1 MEIRLEQ
8 IDPDALRVVQRLL
21 RYQHK
26 AYLVGGCVRDL
37 LLGRKPKDFD
47 VATSAT
53 PNEIRRCFR
62 NCRIIGRRFRLA
74 HVFFGRKI
82 IETATFRS
90 NPRAAEDEPGDTPAG
105 EVAPGDAT
113 ASDSEA
119 QDKQEKLDEKPNDL
133 LIRHDNVFGTAEEDA
148 RRRDFTI
155 NGLFFDVES
164 AQVIDHVTGL
174 PDLEARLVRTIGDP
188 DIRFREDPVRI
199 LRAVK
204 FAARCDLTIEGET
217 YRSMM
222 EHKAE
227 LAKCAQARV
236 TEEFYRLLRAGAARR
251 SFELLVETGLLEFLL
266 PEMAQAWKSG
276 DDDPETKRRIDL
288 FWSYLRA
295 LDESIVAR
303 DQPPSD
309 AMILAALLLP
319 PLRDVLSPDAVPMQ
333 NMAKVVADSVQP
345 VLDRLKASRRDSELC
360 RQILLTLRYL
370 LPGKR
375 PARQR
380 ARLAN
385 RPFYEDAAW
394 LAAIVA
400 KAEGLAPP
408 DVADTTAVET
418 STDSAALDDELP
430 PELLVDVDSASGRG
444 RRDRQRGRN
453 TRPEAPASTSPPTPI
468 PMPARAPI
476 DEAGSPWQPG
486 PRIRTPIPNLEELGF
501 LPLPK
506 PAFLGLGSFGS
517 RWGIRAE

>member
-8 IDPDALRVVQRLL
+8 IDADALHVVQRLL

-53 PNEIRRCFR
+53 PNDIRRSFR

-82 IETATFRS
+82 IETATFRA
-90 NPRAAEDEPGDTPAG
+90 NPRTSEDEPGD
-105 EVAPGDAT
+105 AT
-113 ASDSEA
+113 TEEKVEDRVEDRAEEETGKKASD
-119 QDKQEKLDEKPNDL
+119 KQSDL
-133 LIRHDNVFGTAEEDA
+133 LIRHDNVFGTEEEDA

-155 NGLFFDVES
+155 NGLFFDVQS
-164 AQVIDHVTGL
+164 AKVIDHVAGL

-204 FAARCDLTIEGET
+204 FAARCDLAIEPET

-266 PEMAQAWKSG
+266 PEMALAWKSG
-276 DDDPETKRRIDL
+276 DDDPETKRRIDR
-288 FWSYLRA
+288 FWAYLRA
-295 LDESIVAR
+295 LDESIIAR
-303 DQPPSD
+303 GQPPSD
-309 AMILAALLLP
+309 AMILATLLLP
-319 PLRDVLSPDAVPMQ
+319 PLRDVLSPEAVPVQ

-370 LPGKR
+370 LPSSR

-385 RPFYEDAAW
+385 RPFYQDAAW
-394 LAAIVA
+394 LGAIVA
-400 KAEGLAPP
+400 RAEGFEPP
-408 DVADTTAVET
+408 DVVAAPAVET
-418 STDSAALDDELP
+418 PADGDALDEELP
-430 PELLVDVDSASGRG
+430 PELLVDFDSDSGRG
-444 RRDRQRGRN
+444 RRDRQRGRSP
-453 TRPEAPASTSPPTPI
+453 RPESPATTSIVTSAPAPVREP
-468 PMPARAPI
+468 RG
-476 DEAGSPWQPG
+476 EVGSGWQPG
-486 PRIRTPIPNLEELGF
+486 PAIRTPIPNLEVLGF
-501 LPLPK
+501 LPLPG
-506 PAFLGLGSFGS
+506 PAFLGRGGFGG
-517 RWGIRAE
+517 RWATRSD

>member
-82 IETATFRS
+82 IETATFRA
-90 NPRAAEDEPGDTPAG
+90 NPRAAEDETGDPPVEEKAEGTP
-105 EVAPGDAT
+105 
-113 ASDSEA
+113 S
-119 QDKQEKLDEKPNDL
+119 EKPNDL
-133 LIRHDNVFGTAEEDA
+133 LIRHDNVFGTEEEDA

-155 NGLFFDVES
+155 NGLFFDVLS
-164 AQVIDHVTGL
+164 AQVIDHVAGL

-217 YRSMM
+217 YRGMM

-227 LAKCAQARV
+227 LAKSAQARV

-266 PEMAQAWKSG
+266 PEMAQAWKAG
-276 DDDPETKRRIDL
+276 DDDPEVKRRIER

-295 LDESIVAR
+295 LDESIVTR

-309 AMILAALLLP
+309 AMILATLLLP
-319 PLRDVLSPDAVPMQ
+319 PLRDALSPDAVPMQ

-345 VLDRLKASRRDSELC
+345 VLERLKSSRRDTELC

-370 LPGKR
+370 LPSGR
-375 PARQR
+375 PTRQR

-385 RPFYEDAAW
+385 RPFYQDAAW

-400 KAEGLAPP
+400 RAEGLEPP
-408 DVADTTAVET
+408 VVLDATMVQEP
-418 STDSAALDDELP
+418 TDGATPEEDLP
-430 PELLVDVDSASGRG
+430 PELLVDVDSDSGRG

-453 TRPEAPASTSPPTPI
+453 ARLDTPPVPTSAPSPVREPRVE
-468 PMPARAPI
+468 MGAA
-476 DEAGSPWQPG
+476 WQPG
-486 PRIRTPIPNLEELGF
+486 PRVRTPIPSLEDLGF
-501 LPLPK
+501 LPLPG
-506 PAFLGLGSFGS
+506 PAFLGRGGFGG
-517 RWGIRAE
+517 RWAARSD

>member
-53 PNEIRRCFR
+53 PNDIRRCFR

-82 IETATFRS
+82 IETATFRA
-90 NPRAAEDEPGDTPAG
+90 NPRTAEDEPGDAPA
-105 EVAPGDAT
+105 E
-113 ASDSEA
+113 
-119 QDKQEKLDEKPNDL
+119 DKAEEKAEEKLGDRPSDKPNDL
-133 LIRHDNVFGTAEEDA
+133 LIRHDNVFGTEEEDA

-155 NGLFFDVES
+155 NGLFFDVQS
-164 AQVIDHVTGL
+164 AQVIDHVVGL

-204 FAARCDLTIEGET
+204 FAARCDLAIEPET

-276 DDDPETKRRIDL
+276 NDDPETKQRIER
-288 FWSYLRA
+288 FWAYLRA

-303 DQPPSD
+303 DRPPSD
-309 AMILAALLLP
+309 AMILATLLLP
-319 PLRDVLSPDAVPMQ
+319 PLRDALSPDAVPVQ

-370 LPGKR
+370 LPSSR

-385 RPFYEDAAW
+385 RPFYQDAAW
-394 LAAIVA
+394 LGAIVA
-400 KAEGLAPP
+400 RAEGFEPP
-408 DVADTTAVET
+408 DMAAAPAVET
-418 STDSAALDDELP
+418 PAEGAALDEELP
-430 PELLVDVDSASGRG
+430 PELLVDVDGDSGRG

-453 TRPEAPASTSPPTPI
+453 TRPETPTTTSTSTSTSAPTPALE
-468 PMPARAPI
+468 PRG
-476 DEAGSPWQPG
+476 EAGSAWQAG
-486 PRIRTPIPNLEELGF
+486 PLVRTPIPNLEDLGP
-501 LPLPK
+501 LPLPG
-506 PAFLGLGSFGS
+506 PAFLGRGGFGS
-517 RWGIRAE
+517 RWAARSD

>member
-53 PNEIRRCFR
+53 PNDIRRCFR

-90 NPRAAEDEPGDTPAG
+90 NPRPNEDESG
-105 EVAPGDAT
+105 EAT
-113 ASDSEA
+113 G
-119 QDKQEKLDEKPNDL
+119 QDKVDGKQDKIDETVEAKPADKPSDL
-133 LIRHDNVFGTAEEDA
+133 LIRHDNVFGTEEEDA

-155 NGLFFDVES
+155 NGLFFDVQS
-164 AQVIDHVTGL
+164 ATVIDHVTGL

-204 FAARCDLTIEGET
+204 FAARCDLTIEAET

-276 DDDPETKRRIDL
+276 DDDPEVKRRIER
-288 FWSYLRA
+288 FWAYLRA
-295 LDESIVAR
+295 LDESIAAH

-309 AMILAALLLP
+309 AMILATLLLP
-319 PLRDVLSPDAVPMQ
+319 PLRDALSPDAVPVQ

-370 LPGKR
+370 LPSNR

-385 RPFYEDAAW
+385 RPFYQDAAW
-394 LAAIVA
+394 LGAIVA
-400 KAEGLAPP
+400 KAEGLEPPAMADAP
-408 DVADTTAVET
+408 TAEAPAEA
-418 STDSAALDDELP
+418 AALDEELN
-430 PELLVDVDSASGRG
+430 DVGYITPGLGDAG
-444 RRDRQRGRN
+444 DRLFG
-453 TRPEAPASTSPPTPI
+453 P
-468 PMPARAPI
+468 PAR
-476 DEAGSPWQPG
+476 
-486 PRIRTPIPNLEELGF
+486 
-501 LPLPK
+501 
-506 PAFLGLGSFGS
+506 
-517 RWGIRAE
+517 

>member
-1 MEIRLEQ
+1 MEIRLDQ
-8 IDPDALRVVQRLL
+8 IDPDALRVVQRLR

-82 IETATFRS
+82 IEVATFRA
-90 NPRAAEDEPGDTPAG
+90 NPRPIEDEPGETNGNG
-105 EVAPGDAT
+105 EQT
-113 ASDSEA
+113 
-119 QDKQEKLDEKPNDL
+119 NTDL

-164 AQVIDHVTGL
+164 AQVIDHVGGI

-204 FAARCDLTIEGET
+204 FAARCSLTIEAET
-217 YRSMM
+217 YRRMM

-227 LAKCAQARV
+227 LAKCAQPRV

-251 SFELLVETGLLEFLL
+251 SFELLVETGLLEFLV
-266 PEMAQAWKSG
+266 PELAQAWAKEN
-276 DDDPETKRRIDL
+276 DNPEVKQRIQR
-288 FWSYLRA
+288 FWAYLTA
-295 LDESIVAR
+295 LDESILAR
-303 DQPPSD
+303 NETPTD
-309 AMILAALLLP
+309 AMILATFLLP
-319 PLRDVLSPDAVPMQ
+319 PLRDVLG
-333 NMAKVVADSVQP
+333 ADGQPSLTQIVGQSVEP
-345 VLDRLKASRRDSELC
+345 ILARLKASRRDSEVC

-370 LPGKR
+370 LPTYPSKR
-375 PARQR
+375 RPS
-380 ARLAN
+380 RLAG
-385 RPFYEDAAW
+385 RPFYQEAVW

-400 KAEGLAPP
+400 RAEGWALPEGLAATS
-408 DVADTTAVET
+408 DVSADASVAEE
-418 STDSAALDDELP
+418 ELP
-430 PELLVDVDSASGRG
+430 PELLVDVDGDGGRD
-444 RRDRQRGRN
+444 RRDRNGRGGRKNWQRN
-453 TRPEAPASTSPPTPI
+453 DSQAAASAPAPERPMREEKTPPWTPGPAVRTAIPDLDELGPI
-468 PMPARAPI
+468 PV
-476 DEAGSPWQPG
+476 
-486 PRIRTPIPNLEELGF
+486 PRPSF
-501 LPLPK
+501 LHP
-506 PAFLGLGSFGS
+506 
-517 RWGIRAE
+517 

>member
-53 PNEIRRCFR
+53 PNDIRRCFR

-90 NPRAAEDEPGDTPAG
+90 NPRPNEDESG
-105 EVAPGDAT
+105 EAT
-113 ASDSEA
+113 G
-119 QDKQEKLDEKPNDL
+119 QDKVDGKQDKIDETVEAKPADKPSDL
-133 LIRHDNVFGTAEEDA
+133 LIRHDNVFGTEEEDA

-155 NGLFFDVES
+155 NGLFFDVQS
-164 AQVIDHVTGL
+164 ATVIDHVTGL

-204 FAARCDLTIEGET
+204 FAARCDLTIEAET

-276 DDDPETKRRIDL
+276 DDDPEVKRRIER
-288 FWSYLRA
+288 FWAYLRA
-295 LDESIVAR
+295 LDESIAAH

-309 AMILAALLLP
+309 AMILATLLLP
-319 PLRDVLSPDAVPMQ
+319 PLRDALSPDAVPVQ

-370 LPGKR
+370 LPSNR

-385 RPFYEDAAW
+385 RPFYQDAAW
-394 LAAIVA
+394 LGAIVA
-400 KAEGLAPP
+400 KAEGFEPPVAIDAMAAEAPADAGAP
-408 DVADTTAVET
+408 DE
-418 STDSAALDDELP
+418 ELP
-430 PELLVDVDSASGRG
+430 PELLVDVDDSSRG
-444 RRDRQRGRN
+444 RRDRQRGRSA
-453 TRPEAPASTSPPTPI
+453 RPETPAAIAATVPVREPRS
-468 PMPARAPI
+468 
-476 DEAGSPWQPG
+476 EAGAAWQAG
-486 PRIRTPIPNLEELGF
+486 PRVLTPIPNLEDLGF
-501 LPLPK
+501 LPLPG
-506 PAFLGLGSFGS
+506 PAFLGRGGFGG
-517 RWGIRAE
+517 RWAVRSD

>member
-82 IETATFRS
+82 IETATFRA
-90 NPRAAEDEPGDTPAG
+90 NPRTVEDEPN
-105 EVAPGDAT
+105 EVAAEGKAEDRP
-113 ASDSEA
+113 E
-119 QDKQEKLDEKPNDL
+119 DKPEDRPEDKPNDL
-133 LIRHDNVFGTAEEDA
+133 LIRRDNVFGTEEEDA

-155 NGLFFDVES
+155 NGLFFDVQS

-204 FAARCDLTIEGET
+204 FAARCDLTIEPET
-217 YRSMM
+217 YRLMM

-251 SFELLVETGLLEFLL
+251 SFELLFETGLLEFLL
-266 PEMAQAWKSG
+266 PEMAQAWKAR
-276 DDDPETKRRIDL
+276 DEDAEVKRRIER
-288 FWSYLRA
+288 FWAYLRA
-295 LDESIVAR
+295 LDESIATH

-309 AMILAALLLP
+309 AMILATLLLP
-319 PLRDVLSPDAVPMQ
+319 PLRDALSPDAAPMQ
-333 NMAKVVADSVQP
+333 NMAKVVSDSVQP

-370 LPGKR
+370 LPSNR

-385 RPFYEDAAW
+385 RPFYQDAAW

-400 KAEGLAPP
+400 RAEGLEPP
-408 DVADTTAVET
+408 VVDAAVIEATANGPVPEE
-418 STDSAALDDELP
+418 ELP
-430 PELLVDVDSASGRG
+430 PELLVDVDGDSGRG
-444 RRDRQRGRN
+444 RRDRQRGRDA
-453 TRPEAPASTSPPTPI
+453 RPAPAATEMPSP
-468 PMPARAPI
+468 MREARVEIA
-476 DEAGSPWQPG
+476 AAWQAG
-486 PRIRTPIPNLEELGF
+486 PRLRTPIPSLQDLGS
-501 LPLPK
+501 LPLPG
-506 PAFLGLGSFGS
+506 PAFLGRGNFGS
-517 RWGIRAE
+517 RWAARSD